1 MPPKL
6 RMILLLLFT
15 GLILVVVAECT
26 QTTKAEDV
34 RGPQYAG
41 SASCMQCHKSM
52 AENYAHNAHFNT
64 SKFLPKPASGDSLK
78 LPSGEFVFSEKTKVG
93 VERRDSGLYQVAY
106 VDDIDRK
113 AERTD
118 IAFGSGKK
126 AYTFGFWYN
135 DMLMQMPLNY
145 LPPEHQWVNSPGFPA
160 DQIYF
165 GRPITNRCLECHA
178 SFAQKKQQTTI
189 GQQEE
194 FIRGSVV
201 AGIDCER
208 CHGPAAQHV
217 AYHQDNPDEKTP
229 AQLVSFKKLSRA
241 QRVSFCGSCH
251 SGAGLQTQQS
261 IFYFLP
267 GDTIKTLPDYSNYL
281 GKDPDVHGKQNQLLE
296 ASKCYISSQ
305 LECVSCHNV
314 HETKPQTLAMYSQ
327 KCISCHKEVK
337 HLSLDKKQMAIASTN
352 CIDCHMPVKTS
363 MDIGFQISNSKKKI
377 PYELRT
383 HKIAVYKDLQRVQK
397 KKS

>member
-6 RMILLLLFT
+6 RVILLLLFT
-15 GLILVVVAECT
+15 ALILVVVAECT
-26 QTTKAEDV
+26 QTSKAGDV
-34 RGPQYAG
+34 RGPLYAG
-41 SASCMQCHKSM
+41 SAACMQCHKSM
-52 AENYAHNAHFNT
+52 GENYAHNAHFNT
-64 SKFLPKPASGDSLK
+64 SQWTPKPSSTDSLK
-78 LPSGEFVFSEKTKVG
+78 LPAGEFVFTPKTKVG
-93 VERRDSGLYQVAY
+93 VERRDSGLYQIAY
-106 VDDIDRK
+106 VDGIDRK

-118 IAFGSGKK
+118 MAFGSGKK

-135 DMLMQMPLNY
+135 DVLMQMPLNY
-145 LPPEHQWVNSPGFPA
+145 LTREHQWVNSPGFPT

-178 SFAQKKQQTTI
+178 SFAQKKPQTTI
-189 GQQEE
+189 GMEEE
-194 FIRGSVV
+194 FIKGSII

-217 AYHQDNPDEKTP
+217 AYHQDHPEEKTS
-229 AQLVSFKKLSRA
+229 AHLVSFKQLSRA

-251 SGAGLQTQQS
+251 SGAGLQTANS

-267 GDTIKTLPDYSNYL
+267 GDTIKTLPDYSTYL

-296 ASKCYISSQ
+296 ASQCFISSQ
-305 LECVSCHNV
+305 MDCQTCHSM
-314 HETKPQTLAMYSQ
+314 HESKPQTLAMYSQ
-327 KCISCHKEVK
+327 KCMSCHEEVK
-337 HLSLDKKQMAIASTN
+337 HVSLDKKQMAIAQSN

-377 PYELRT
+377 PYDLRT
-383 HKIAVYKDLQRVQK
+383 HKIAVYRDVKPV